1 MGDWTTLLV
10 LVATLLGMEEVEA
23 ACSTWAKEV
32 AEIVNRVVNK
42 RRAVVEIRRSEKDNK
57 FVCIDLY

>member
-1 MGDWTTLLV
+1 LV
-10 LVATLLGMEEVEA
+10 LVATLLGIEEVEA

-42 RRAVVEIRRSEKDNK
+42 RRAVVEIRRSERDNK
-57 FVCIDLY
+57 FACIVLY

>member
-1 MGDWTTLLV
+1 
-10 LVATLLGMEEVEA
+10 MEEVEEA

-42 RRAVVEIRRSEKDNK
+42 RRDAAEIRRSERDNK
-57 FVCIDLY
+57 FKCIDLY

>member
-1 MGDWTTLLV
+1 
-10 LVATLLGMEEVEA
+10 MEEVEA

-42 RRAVVEIRRSEKDNK
+42 MIAVAEIRRSERDNK
-57 FVCIDLY
+57 FKCIDMY

>member
-1 MGDWTTLLV
+1 
-10 LVATLLGMEEVEA
+10 MEEVEA

-42 RRAVVEIRRSEKDNK
+42 RRVVVEIRRSERLLLTKR
-57 FVCIDLY
+57 LPTYM